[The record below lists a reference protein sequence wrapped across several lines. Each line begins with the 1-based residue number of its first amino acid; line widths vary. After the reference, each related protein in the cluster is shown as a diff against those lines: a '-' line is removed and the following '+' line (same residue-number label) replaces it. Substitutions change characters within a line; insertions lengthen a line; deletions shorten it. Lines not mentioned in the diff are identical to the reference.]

1 MTTALPPTHDT
12 EDVSRFLTVMW
23 RFNRSL
29 AQEIEPLLQQ
39 ELDTDPRS
47 FMLLKTIQSGLH
59 YPKLVAQEL
68 MMPTTLVSRY
78 LDDLSKRG
86 LIERHID
93 EQDSRRI
100 HLSLTPAGTALIH
113 DIESTVH
120 AQVSS
125 RLTRLTPDQL
135 RTLNEAMTALTPEG
149 SPA

>member
-1 MTTALPPTHDT
+1 MTAVMSPSHAA
-12 EDVSRFLTVMW
+12 EEVSRFLGVFW

-47 FMLLKTIQSGLH
+47 FMLLSTIQSGLN

-78 LDDLSKRG
+78 LDSLSKRG

-93 EQDSRRI
+93 EQDSRRTL
-100 HLSLTPAGTALIH
+100 LSLTPAGTALIH
-113 DIESTVH
+113 DIQSTVH
-120 AQVSS
+120 AQVSA
-125 RLTRLTPDQL
+125 RLTRLSPDQL
-135 RTLNEAMTALTPEG
+135 HTLNEAIIALTPAG
-149 SPA
+149 SSA